1 MLRIIASVL
10 IIASAMFS
18 ASCSSGN
25 SSQSAGSTDSS
36 VVMPAPVYDST
47 WTKGQLIDSIVCQ
60 NQSSQNFALYLPT
73 YYSPARKFPCIYF
86 FDAHARGALPI
97 RLYKD
102 LAEKYGYVLIG
113 SNTSKNG
120 LAWPV
125 TNDAVQALMDDTRK
139 RMNIDPA
146 RIYTSGFSGG
156 ARVASSVAIMD
167 GGVAGVIGC
176 AAGFPGSNNDFQN
189 KFDYFGMVGDY
200 DFNMSDMEKLD
211 AALAQNAFTHQV
223 LTFKGKHEWAP
234 ASDFQTALLWMMANA
249 MKENKQAKNDAIIQ
263 SLKSDYEK
271 RILAAKSSADL
282 VKAYELLDGAVRL
295 LNGLTDI
302 SSFKK
307 QLNEFSASSN
317 FKNAVTLRTQLQQ
330 KEMSQQQELA
340 QQFSAHDESWW
351 KVKIAE
357 LQQKIHHAKTQ
368 QESNMNS
375 RLLNF
380 LGLIAYLN
388 TNHAI
393 NSGDLERVESFLRIF
408 KMADPQNPDCSY
420 LAAVYYMK
428 KGNPQQAIMSLNDAA
443 ALAYTDV
450 SQLVTDPAFSS
461 LQGDAA
467 FKKVLEKVRANNR
480 TK

>member
-1 MLRIIASVL
+1 MLKTIASVL
-10 IIASAMFS
+10 IVACAMFS

-25 SSQSAGSTDSS
+25 SNENGNSTDSS
-36 VVMPAPVYDST
+36 IVAPAYDSSLS
-47 WTKGQLIDSIVCQ
+47 KGQLMDSVICQ
-60 NQSSQNFALYLPT
+60 NQSNQNFALYLPT

-102 LAEKYGYVLIG
+102 LAEKYGFVLIG

-120 LAWPV
+120 VAWPV
-125 TNDAVQALMDDTRK
+125 TNDAVKVLMDDIHK
-139 RMNIDPA
+139 RINIDPE

-211 AALAQNAFTHQV
+211 GALAQNSFTHQV

-234 ASDFQTALLWMMANA
+234 ASDFQTALLWMQANA
-249 MKENKQAKNDAIIQ
+249 MKENKQAKNDTIIQ
-263 SLKSDYEK
+263 SLKGDYEK
-271 RILAAKSSADL
+271 RIGAAKSSAEL
-282 VKAYELLDGAVRL
+282 VKAYELLDGAVKV

-302 SSFKK
+302 SSLKK
-307 QLNEFSASSN
+307 QLAELSAAPY
-317 FKNAVTLRTQLQQ
+317 FKNAVALHTQLQQ

-340 QQFSAHDESWW
+340 QQFSAHDENWW

-357 LQQKIHHAKTQ
+357 LQQNIHRAKTQ
-368 QESNMNS
+368 QESNMNA
-375 RLLNF
+375 RLLHF

-388 TNHAI
+388 SNHAI
-393 NSGDLERVESFLRIF
+393 NSGGLESVESYLRIF

-428 KGNPQQAIMSLNDAA
+428 KGNPQQAIASLNDAA
-443 ALAYTDV
+443 DLSYTDV
-450 SQLVTDPAFSS
+450 SQLITDPAFSS
-461 LQGDAA
+461 LQGDEA
-467 FKKVLEKVRANNR
+467 FKKVLEKVRTNNR